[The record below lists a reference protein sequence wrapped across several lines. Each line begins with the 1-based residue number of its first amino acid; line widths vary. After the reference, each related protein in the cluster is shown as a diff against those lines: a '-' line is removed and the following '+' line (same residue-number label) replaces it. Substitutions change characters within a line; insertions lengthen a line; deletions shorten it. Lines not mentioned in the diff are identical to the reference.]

1 MARSYKKVPG
11 YLDRNP
17 FMKNYANRI
26 IRRMREKDF
35 DLLPDGMS
43 YKKYT
48 HLTWSICDYKNLVW
62 HPFYELF
69 NPDRKIPNG
78 GYWHAY
84 WEDDEQWRAYMK

>member
-11 YLDRNP
+11 YKDHNP

-26 IRRMREKDF
+26 IRRMREEDF
-35 DLLPDGMS
+35 DSLPDGMS

-48 HLTWSICDYKNLVW
+48 HMAWSICDYKSLVW

-69 NPDRKIPNG
+69 DPDRKKFNG
-78 GYWHAY
+78 GYHGY
-84 WEDDEQWRAYMK
+84 WGDDQQWKAYMK